1 VIECGSY
8 QLIKKSSE
16 CMARRGKVYTVRG
29 IIDTP
34 VFMPVGTQGSVKG
47 VATEFLKGSGAQ
59 IILANSYHLYL
70 RPGTEVIKK
79 AGGIQK
85 FNSWN
90 SPMLTDSGGFQMF
103 SLSDIRKI
111 TEDGTEFQSYIDGS
125 KHFFSPEKSM
135 QVQKDIGADIIM
147 CFDEC
152 TPYCSDYGYAKK
164 SMELNLK
171 WAKRCK
177 EEFYKDDSYKTQS
190 LFGIIQGSVYD
201 DLRIKSAWEML
212 SVGFTGYAVGGL
224 SVGEPKKSMHSVLEN
239 VLPIIPENKARYLM
253 GVGMP
258 EDLWECVERG
268 IDMFDCVIPTR
279 NGRNGQVFTSL
290 GKINLRN
297 AEFKKDFSSLDPD
310 CACPACAGYSK
321 AYLNHLIRSRETLY
335 LSLLSLHNIYFMLG
349 LMVKIR
355 KSLED
360 DTFFKSK
367 REFFEKYYL
376 RNRSRFS
383 KNLCSKK

>member
-16 CMARRGKVYTVRG
+16 CSARRGKVYTARG

-47 VATEFLKGSGAQ
+47 VASEFLKSSGAQ

-85 FNSWN
+85 FTSWN
-90 SPMLTDSGGFQMF
+90 SPVLTDSGGFQTF

-111 TEDGTEFQSYIDGS
+111 TENGAEFQSYIDGS

-135 QVQKDIGADIIM
+135 RVQKDIGADIIM

-152 TPYCSDYGYAKK
+152 APYCSDYGYAKN
-164 SMELNLK
+164 SMELSLK

-190 LFGIIQGSVYD
+190 LFGIIQGSVHN
-201 DLRIKSAWEML
+201 DLRIKSACEML
-212 SVGFTGYAVGGL
+212 SMGFTGYAIGGL
-224 SVGEPKKSMHSVLEN
+224 SIGEPKKNMHSVLEN
-239 VLPIIPENKARYLM
+239 VLPVIPENKARYLM

-297 AEFKKDFSSLDPD
+297 AEFKEDFSSLDPD
-310 CACPACAGYSK
+310 CDCPACTGYSK
-321 AYLNHLIRSRETLY
+321 AYLNHLIRSREILY
-335 LSLLSLHNIYFMLG
+335 LSLLSLHNIYFMVG
-349 LMVKIR
+349 LTLKIR
-355 KSLED
+355 ESLEN
-360 DTFFKSK
+360 DTFLKSK
-367 REFFEKYYL
+367 KEFFEKYY
-376 RNRSRFS
+376 SR
-383 KNLCSKK
+383 NLCSEK